1 MKNNVIWRNRAN
13 AILGIVIAIF
23 PFVEGFPTE
32 LEKIILFVLGLLITL
47 FSITGIKMKSQFEV
61 KNQEGSETFFDK
73 NIKNDTEDSYA
84 TPLYDVDQK

>member
-13 AILGIVIAIF
+13 SILGIVIAIF

-73 NIKNDTEDSYA
+73 NIKNDTDDSYA

>member
-32 LEKIILFVLGLLITL
+32 LEKIILFVLGMLITL

-73 NIKNDTEDSYA
+73 NIKNDTDDSYA

>member
-13 AILGIVIAIF
+13 SILGIVIAIF

-32 LEKIILFVLGLLITL
+32 LEKIILFVLGVLITL

-73 NIKNDTEDSYA
+73 NIKNDTDDSYA

>member
-73 NIKNDTEDSYA
+73 NIKNDTDDSYA

>member
-61 KNQEGSETFFDK
+61 KNQEGLETFFDK
-73 NIKNDTEDSYA
+73 NIKNDTDDSYA